1 MLHKERSQGGVERRR
16 KEEERKGGKKEKG
29 GKKGKGREEKIGEE
43 TNLVCPYF
51 IKRVNNTVYV
61 HFD

>member
-1 MLHKERSQGGVERRR
+1 MERRR

-51 IKRVNNTVYV
+51 IKSVNNKVYL
-61 HFD
+61 HFY

>member
-29 GKKGKGREEKIGEE
+29 REERKGKGRKNWGGNESCVSLLYQE
-43 TNLVCPYF
+43 
-51 IKRVNNTVYV
+51 RQ
-61 HFD
+61 